1 MEKAPDLQP
10 TLEGP
15 RVTVRPMIAED
26 WEHMYA
32 IAVDPLLWEQHP
44 AKNRYEE
51 VQFRE
56 YFEAAMASKSAFTFI
71 EKENGSIIGSSR
83 HHGYDSDKREI
94 EISWSFLGRDYW
106 GGHYNGE
113 IKQLMLKHAF
123 TFVETGVFW
132 VGADNLRSRK
142 AVEKIGGKLRDGI
155 QQRSHGDELF
165 DYVVYEITREGSN
178 PPS

>member
-1 MEKAPDLQP
+1 
-10 TLEGP
+10 
-15 RVTVRPMIAED
+15 
-26 WEHMYA
+26 MYA

-123 TFVETGVFW
+123 TFVET
-132 VGADNLRSRK
+132 
-142 AVEKIGGKLRDGI
+142 
-155 QQRSHGDELF
+155 
-165 DYVVYEITREGSN
+165 
-178 PPS
+178 

>member
-15 RVTVRPMIAED
+15 HVIVRPMNTED

-32 IAVDPLLWEQHP
+32 IAADPLVWEQHP

-56 YFEAAMASKSAFTFI
+56 YFEAGIASNSAVTFI
-71 EKENGSIIGSSR
+71 EKESGNIIGSSR
-83 HHGYDSDKREI
+83 YHGYDGDKREI
-94 EISWSFLGRDYW
+94 EIGWSFLGRDYW
-106 GGHYNGE
+106 GGRYNGE
-113 IKQLMLKHAF
+113 VKKLMLKHAF
-123 TFVETGVFW
+123 TFVETVVFW
-132 VGADNLRSRK
+132 VGADNIRSRR

-155 QQRSHGDELF
+155 QQRGHGTVQF
-165 DYVVYEITREGSN
+165 DYVVYEITRQQFTLAG
-178 PPS
+178 